1 MEMAYDWLKKKYEKA
16 KGEETEKGEETLK
29 RWNYDEWLDEIN
41 ATVDPDKLFIYGEI
55 IADSEVLTEA
65 EKLKLLAMIDKAI
78 KESYGRTE

>member
-1 MEMAYDWLKKKYEKA
+1 MAYDWLKKKYSGV

-78 KESYGRTE
+78 KESYGQAE